1 MAIAPKALAD
11 RRDERSVRRGPAFSS
26 RRRLAIVIVAAIT
39 VAVWAANSSPP
50 WQSWSHDAFD
60 GHLYA
65 MFAAYRGSGPPDD
78 LGRVGWVYRV
88 VVARGTYVLT
98 EF

>member
-1 MAIAPKALAD
+1 
-11 RRDERSVRRGPAFSS
+11 
-26 RRRLAIVIVAAIT
+26 
-39 VAVWAANSSPP
+39 
-50 WQSWSHDAFD
+50 
-60 GHLYA
+60 